1 VLDQREAEELF
12 KIIGAKI
19 TYYRRLKGVR
29 QIDLAMETGISEQYL
44 SRIEHGE
51 NLKGLVSMFW
61 LLLQRLWT
69 LSWRILLIKL
79 KAGEIFVLR
88 LKTGQL

>member
-1 VLDQREAEELF
+1 VGKNIVLDQREAEELF

-51 NLKGLVSMFW
+51 KSKGLSVYV
-61 LLLQRLWT
+61 LVAIAAALDVKLED
-69 LSWRILLIKL
+69 LIN
-79 KAGEIFVLR
+79 
-88 LKTGQL
+88 